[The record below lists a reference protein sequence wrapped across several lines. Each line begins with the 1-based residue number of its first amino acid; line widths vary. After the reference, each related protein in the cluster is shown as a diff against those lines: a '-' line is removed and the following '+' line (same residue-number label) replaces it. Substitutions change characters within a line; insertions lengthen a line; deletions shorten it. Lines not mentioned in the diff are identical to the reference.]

1 MSTDPNA
8 AALAQAWNT
17 VTPYSQINTDSFVPE
32 NGQYDFRVVELKPE
46 TAPNGLYAI
55 TGEYEGSTEGLA
67 APLKYTRTLYVG
79 TKKDPMAALPETRL
93 NSPAL
98 RFFKKIAQVN
108 KVATND
114 QSDAALC
121 KAITGKFFGCRIEQN
136 EFASKTKTDE
146 NGRPAMLKGSEF
158 GRNVTR
164 KGEIPAKLDR
174 VAATPKVANGQ
185 AGPVVTAASNVP
197 AGAFANE

>member
-32 NGQYDFRVVELKPE
+32 PGQYDLKVVELKPE

-55 TGEYEGSTEGLA
+55 TGEYEGSTEGLG

-121 KAITGKFFGCRIEQN
+121 KAITGKFFGCRIEAT
-136 EFASKTKTDE
+136 EYT
-146 NGRPAMLKGSEF
+146 GRDGQQKKGSEF
-158 GRNVTR
+158 GRNVTA
-164 KGEIPAKLDR
+164 KGQIPAKLDR
-174 VAATPKVANGQ
+174 VSATPKAANGQ
-185 AGPVVTAASNVP
+185 AGPVVTANTVP
-197 AGAFANE
+197 AGAFASE